1 MGSSTHHPRKL
12 RTKTQTPP
20 RATVPAYRGRRRW
33 PSCHDQ
39 VCCSPKSPR
48 KGVWIPR
55 LVPARPSPPQNEES
69 EQNFHRG
76 NAGAPVSLCLSSSD
90 PPWPLTQRGGWGWEA
105 KRRGPDQPLEGP
117 GRALGSLLG
126 TAVQGA
132 PCPGANKPDNERQ
145 LLAAPQ
151 CLCLPGLPSSPCAAQ
166 AWTSGDPRDQQMGPL
181 PPPLTAQIG
190 T

>member
-76 NAGAPVSLCLSSSD
+76 NEGAPVSLCLSSSD
-90 PPWPLTQRGGWGWEA
+90 PPWPLTQRGGWGW
-105 KRRGPDQPLEGP
+105 GPSGEGLTSP
-117 GRALGSLLG
+117 WKGQAEPWGACWAQLSRERPAREQTSQTMSVSSWLPPNVCACPAFPAAPVLLRHGRQG
-126 TAVQGA
+126 TPETSRWA
-132 PCPGANKPDNERQ
+132 PCPPR
-145 LLAAPQ
+145 LL
-151 CLCLPGLPSSPCAAQ
+151 L
-166 AWTSGDPRDQQMGPL
+166 R
-181 PPPLTAQIG
+181 
-190 T
+190 